1 MRKATSPANLST
13 ADSSRVG
20 LLCFLWVAFVI
31 YGSLVPFDFNPLP
44 WDIAWRR
51 LSTAPMLELGIE
63 SRADWVAN
71 GVLYLPVGFLT
82 TGMLMRA
89 AGRGVSQWLIP
100 GCVGL
105 LFGAILAVAVEFAQT
120 AFPPR
125 TVSRNDM
132 IAEIIGT
139 AIGVLIAL
147 AGARKF
153 QAMIVSFGHGN
164 AALSRQLGI
173 FYALLF
179 PAIVLFPFDLLL
191 DINEWH
197 RKLASAQVGLWL
209 AGSGVKMGL
218 ITLVAKL
225 LIETLAVAPLGAIW
239 AARRRRISPGQTS
252 SAAQQL
258 LIGALLGMLVEL
270 AQLAFA
276 SGQSQGASVL
286 TRAAGFAF
294 GGWVYQHGQT
304 IRLESVRAAVRQITL
319 PITLVL
325 LPLLLL
331 VNGAW
336 RGPWLAPEQAIRR
349 LLNDIEF
356 LPFYYHYY
364 TTEAQAV
371 VSLVAVSLSYAPIGI
386 LGWAWLARPGV
397 VAILATIL
405 AAAIELSK
413 LFSLNTHPDPTN
425 LWIAAA
431 SSWLTQ
437 TLLKKVFSQSLPRSF
452 GKTVGH

>member
-1 MRKATSPANLST
+1 MR
-13 ADSSRVG
+13 
-20 LLCFLWVAFVI
+20 LLCLLWAVFVV
-31 YGSLVPFDFNPLP
+31 YGSLVPFDFTPVP
-44 WDIAWRR
+44 WDEAWRR
-51 LSTAPMLELGIE
+51 LTTAPMLNLGIE

-82 TGMLMRA
+82 TGMLMQPDR
-89 AGRGVSQWLIP
+89 RGLAQYLTA
-100 GCVGL
+100 GL
-105 LFGAILAVAVEFAQT
+105 LGFSSGAFLAVGVEFAQT

-132 IAEIIGT
+132 AAEIIGT
-139 AIGVLIAL
+139 AIGALIAL

-153 QAMIVSFGHGN
+153 QALVAGLGQGGTS
-164 AALSRQLGI
+164 LTRQLGI

-191 DINEWH
+191 DADEWR
-197 RKLASAQVGLWL
+197 RKLAGAQVGLWL
-209 AGSGVKMGL
+209 AGSSVKMGV
-218 ITLVAKL
+218 ITLFAKL
-225 LIETLAVAPLGAIW
+225 LIETLAVAPLGALW
-239 AARRRRISPGQTS
+239 AAWRRRISPGQYS
-252 SAAQQL
+252 SAAQQWL
-258 LIGALLGMLVEL
+258 VGAMLGLLVEF

-286 TRAAGFAF
+286 TRAAGFAL
-294 GGWVYQHGQT
+294 GGWVYQRGRL
-304 IRLESVRAAVRQITL
+304 ISLESVRSGVRQITL
-319 PITLVL
+319 PIGFVL

-349 LLNDIEF
+349 LLSDIKF

-371 VSLVAVSLSYAPIGI
+371 VSLVAVSLSYAPLGI
-386 LGWAWLARPGV
+386 LGWAWLARPS
-397 VAILATIL
+397 AMAMLATIL
-405 AAAIELSK
+405 SAGMELSK
-413 LFSLNTHPDPTN
+413 LFSQNTHPDPTN

-431 SSWLTQ
+431 STWLTQ
-437 TLLKKVFSQSLPRSF
+437 SVLQKAFSQPLQRLY
-452 GKTVGH
+452 GKTTGR